1 MEALKPFAVDN
12 YLQDPAPFQYLQ
24 HNDKYTFDVKLS
36 VPIQPEGGQPTTG
49 VFFNIILLISPVLPE
64 REGLYIELLMYPKFY
79 KQNVSFIS
87 SKLYI
92 YLNPPKR
99 NRH

>member
-36 VPIQPEGGQPTTG
+36 VAIQPEGGQPTTG
-49 VFFNIILLISPVLPE
+49 VFF
-64 REGLYIELLMYPKFY
+64 
-79 KQNVSFIS
+79 
-87 SKLYI
+87 
-92 YLNPPKR
+92 
-99 NRH
+99 